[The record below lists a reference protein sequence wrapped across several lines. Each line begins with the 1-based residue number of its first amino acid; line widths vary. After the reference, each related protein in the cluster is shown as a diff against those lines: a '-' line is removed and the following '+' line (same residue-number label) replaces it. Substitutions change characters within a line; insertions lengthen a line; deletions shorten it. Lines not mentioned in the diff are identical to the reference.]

1 MPITFWIIII
11 LFVFVA
17 WSLRQLVLHWERSHV
32 FAAYRKKERVLSN
45 SEQDFFIKIEKILG
59 AEYILLSKVRIED
72 FVMLGEKNIFNN
84 HHRWGL
90 RNRIKSRHVDF
101 LICDT
106 STTKPLLAIELDGKS
121 HLSFKQQKRDD
132 FIDKLYQTIELPVK
146 HVSVGSDFASEAEN
160 ILNILKDKGSNKFV
174 T

>member
-1 MPITFWIIII
+1 MTIIFWIIII
-11 LFVFVA
+11 LFVLA
-17 WSLRQLVLHWERSHV
+17 IWSLRQLVLHWERNHV
-32 FAAYRKKERVLSN
+32 FAAYRKKERVLNN
-45 SEQDFFIKIEKILG
+45 SEQALFINLEKILG

-72 FVMLGEKNIFNN
+72 FIMIGEKNILNN

-121 HLSFKQQKRDD
+121 HLSFKQQKRDN
-132 FIDKLYQTIELPVK
+132 FIDKLYQTIGLPVK
-146 HVSVGSDFASEAEN
+146 HVSVGSDFASEAQN
-160 ILNILKDKGSNKFV
+160 ILNVLGDKGSNKFV